1 MTNFLIPLL
10 IVLTTFAVLVDCKTV
25 RGVLSSRLA
34 RLDQGQYITTFC
46 FYGKLFISYYIYI

>member
-1 MTNFLIPLL
+1 MTNFLILL